1 MLLVSVMALLMSACS
16 DDDSS
21 DGKESQGDVMT
32 VKANGVS
39 FKMVRVQGGTFTMG
53 ATDEQGSDAYDDEY
67 PAHQVTLSDYCIG
80 ETEVTQQLWEAV
92 MGSNPS
98 EDHSSG
104 NSPVESVS
112 WDDCQVFIQK
122 LNQLTGKEFR
132 LPTEAEWEFAARGGT
147 KSQHYK
153 YAGGNTLASVAWY
166 DVNAFD
172 VGASSPDYGTHP
184 VAQKAPNE
192 LGLYD
197 MSGNVWEWCH
207 DWYGDYSSSAQTNPK
222 GPSSA
227 SFRVDRGGGWYY
239 VGRSCRVSSRSGASP
254 GCRNDGLGLRLAL

>member
-1 MLLVSVMALLMSACS
+1 MLLVSVMALLMTACS
-16 DDDSS
+16 DDDGS
-21 DGKESQGDVMT
+21 DGKSQGDVMT
-32 VKANGVS
+32 VKVNGVS
-39 FKMVRVQGGTFTMG
+39 FKMVMVQGGTFTMG
-53 ATDEQGSDAYDDEY
+53 ATPEQASDANSDEN

-98 EDHSSG
+98 RFAGSG
-104 NSPVESVS
+104 EYPVESVS
-112 WDDCQVFIQK
+112 WDDCQAFIQK
-122 LNQLTGKEFR
+122 LNQLTGKNFR

-166 DVNAFD
+166 DVNAYD
-172 VGASSPDYGTHP
+172 VGESSPDYGTHP
-184 VAQKAPNE
+184 VTQKAPNE

-207 DWYGDYSSSAQTNPK
+207 DWFGEYSSSAQTNPK

-227 SFRVDRGGGWYY
+227 SYRVYRGGCWYGGGW
-239 VGRSCRVSSRSGASP
+239 RCRVSYRGYYSP
-254 GCRNDGLGLRLAL
+254 GYRFSHLGLRLAL